1 MGKHGKCGKSI
12 IIIIPLTVAVLAAG
26 IFGILRFK
34 QSKNLKKAFNAA
46 QYNSF
51 RVVLSQTITDISKKA
66 DEKTASR
73 TLDDVYTLVRQGE
86 TYYEKGSNGENYY
99 YDKNGESYVMFFDDN
114 YGRGDGKWIEMANE
128 ASFVPMLDI
137 SLLEK
142 VDTGSLSKRGKG
154 YIPINGTADETFFTL
169 WQITNTD
176 GYSDISLSFTLNGDK
191 IKTVTAEYTVDKKQK
206 ITDTYAF
213 SYDDI
218 KIEIPIAD
226 ETYGG

>member
-51 RVVLSQTITDISKKA
+51 RVVLSQTITDISKTA
-66 DEKTASR
+66 DENASSR
-73 TLDDVYTLVRQGE
+73 TLDGVYTLVRQGE

-128 ASFVPMLDI
+128 DSFVPMLDI

-142 VDTGSLSKRGKG
+142 VNTGSLSKGGKS

>member
-51 RVVLSQTITDISKKA
+51 RVVLSQTITDISKTA
-66 DEKTASR
+66 DENASSR
-73 TLDDVYTLVRQGE
+73 TLDGVYTLVRQGE

-128 ASFVPMLDI
+128 DSFVPMLDI

-142 VDTGSLSKRGKG
+142 VNTGSLSKGGKSC
-154 YIPINGTADETFFTL
+154 ILINGAADEAFFTL
-169 WQITNTD
+169 WRITNRD
-176 GYSDISLSFTLNGDK
+176 SYSDISLSFILSGDK
-191 IKTVTAEYTVDKKQK
+191 IKTATAEYTVDKKQK
-206 ITDTYAF
+206 FTDTYDF
-213 SYDDI
+213 SYDSI
-218 KIEIPIAD
+218 KIEIPTAD

>member
-1 MGKHGKCGKSI
+1 MGKHGKRGKSI

-51 RVVLSQTITDISKKA
+51 RVVLSQTITDISKTA
-66 DEKTASR
+66 DENASSR
-73 TLDDVYTLVRQGE
+73 TLDGVYTLVRQGE

-128 ASFVPMLDI
+128 DSFVPMLDI

-142 VDTGSLSKRGKG
+142 VDTGSLSKGGKS
-154 YIPINGTADETFFTL
+154 YILINGAADEAFFTL
-169 WQITNTD
+169 WKITNRD
-176 GYSDISLSFTLNGDK
+176 SYSDISLSFILSGDK
-191 IKTVTAEYTVDKKQK
+191 IKTATAEYTVDKKQK
-206 ITDTYAF
+206 FTDTYDF
-213 SYDDI
+213 SYDSI
-218 KIEIPIAD
+218 KIEIPTAD